1 LNGKDFIQRVN
12 QINLCKKNFVRKQ
25 EIMKEEKS
33 TKWKILSSE
42 YLCRHVYF
50 TARKDKCETPDGK
63 IIDEY
68 FVVELPTTVCA
79 VAVTE
84 EGKVLMVRQYRHPI
98 RETIL
103 EIPGGFIDKNETAE
117 QAVKRELKEETG
129 YEFSSIINVGKI
141 AANPGVLDNFT
152 FLFLA
157 QGGVKTSTQK
167 LDKNEELEVEEIS
180 LEKLKTLFL
189 ENKIEQSLHNNCIFY
204 ALREMGLL

>member
-1 LNGKDFIQRVN
+1 M
-12 QINLCKKNFVRKQ
+12 
-25 EIMKEEKS
+25 MKGEKS
-33 TKWKILSSE
+33 MKWKILSSD
-42 YLCRHVYF
+42 YLCRHPYF
-50 TARKDKCETPDGK
+50 TARKDTCETPDGK
-63 IIDEY
+63 IIDAY

-79 VAVTE
+79 VPLTA

-103 EIPGGFIDKNETAE
+103 EIPGGFIDKDETPE

-129 YEFSSIINVGKI
+129 YEFTSVTRVGKI

-152 FLFLA
+152 YLFLA
-157 QGGVKTSTQK
+157 QGGVKTSVQK

-180 LEKLKTLFL
+180 LEELKTLFL

-204 ALREMGLL
+204 ALREMGML